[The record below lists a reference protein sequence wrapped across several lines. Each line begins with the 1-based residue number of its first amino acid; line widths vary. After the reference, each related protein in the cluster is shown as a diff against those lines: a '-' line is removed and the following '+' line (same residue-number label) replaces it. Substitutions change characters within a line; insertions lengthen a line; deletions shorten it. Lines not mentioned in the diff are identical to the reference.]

1 MFNIYEQSNTIE
13 LGSSLPELKNNIRFY
28 DFLNA
33 ITSNIRCHSTLPNS
47 HPAPFSSSVLQAQ
60 GSATSKPDSPN
71 IFFGKFCSGRIL
83 FYFPSYI
90 KADSDIT
97 SSNSGHETHEDIHL
111 INCTHLQRA
120 FYNGLTQTTDIHS
133 LIL

>member
-1 MFNIYEQSNTIE
+1 MNIYEQSNTRE

-33 ITSNIRCHSTLPNS
+33 ITSSIRCHSTLPNS
-47 HPAPFSSSVLQAQ
+47 HPASFSSSVLQAQ
-60 GSATSKPDSPN
+60 GCPTSNLDSPN

-83 FYFPSYI
+83 FCFPFYI

-97 SSNSGHETHEDIHL
+97 ISNSGQSNHTKHMKTSDREPISKELFIMDSLKPQIFIH
-111 INCTHLQRA
+111 
-120 FYNGLTQTTDIHS
+120 
-133 LIL
+133 